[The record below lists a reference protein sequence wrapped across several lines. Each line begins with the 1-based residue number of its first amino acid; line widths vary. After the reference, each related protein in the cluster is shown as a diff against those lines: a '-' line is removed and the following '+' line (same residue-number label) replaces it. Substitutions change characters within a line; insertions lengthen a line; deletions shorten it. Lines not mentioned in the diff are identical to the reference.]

1 MKKQFRI
8 TCTHNPQD
16 FFNGDEPAELCK
28 AYYTSDLES
37 DVSKE
42 IEAGYRVIVTRG
54 MTSMKQ
60 KESKRPIQYAMP
72 PARYDFLINDN
83 GEEQIFYN
91 LSMDELWCMM
101 NVYFRSGYEYVY
113 ARISNGVC

>member
-1 MKKQFRI
+1 
-8 TCTHNPQD
+8 
-16 FFNGDEPAELCK
+16 
-28 AYYTSDLES
+28 
-37 DVSKE
+37 
-42 IEAGYRVIVTRG
+42 
-54 MTSMKQ
+54 MKQ

-101 NVYFRSGYEYVY
+101 NVYFRNGYEYVY